1 METLKTKSQMIE
13 RIAELNKRVAELN
26 RGLNFATA
34 DNINLICNMLEL
46 RKLIVN
52 FVKAKTK
59 DQKKIYEHRLSVIA
73 NMSNEEWW
81 EYMNRE

>member
-1 METLKTKSQMIE
+1 METLKTKSQMLN
-13 RIAELNKRVAELN
+13 RIAELNEENAKLN
-26 RGLNFATA
+26 RLVDVAIKEQLDLNC
-34 DNINLICNMLEL
+34 NILEL

-73 NMSNEEWW
+73 NMSREEWLKYKYW
-81 EYMNRE
+81 E